1 MRSIGNI
8 CIVGRRRPHIKL
20 SYDVKGIRA
29 HKSSPPAQLKTCL
42 VILLGMVVAACG
54 GAADTPVLVP
64 SNTSDVV
71 SFNTSD
77 GIRLEGRLFGQSQTG
92 VVLAHMFPADQSSWW
107 NFAQELDEEGYMAL
121 TFDFRGYG
129 GSGGDQDIKLIDRD
143 VEAAFEF
150 LGEQGARAVF
160 LAGASMGG
168 TASLKLAAR
177 QAVSGVI
184 SLSAPIEFKGLSLE
198 DEQVQV
204 PVLLLASQG
213 DRGATKSVN
222 DMINEGIVG
231 GPELVRRVVFEEGN
245 DHGTDI
251 LEGKVAASAREEI
264 LSFLQEYR
272 P

>member
-1 MRSIGNI
+1 MRARKRGT
-8 CIVGRRRPHIKL
+8 CRRAPGSEPGFTLIE
-20 SYDVKGIRA
+20 
-29 HKSSPPAQLKTCL
+29 
-42 VILLGMVVAACG
+42 LLIVVAIIGIIAG
-54 GAADTPVLVP
+54 IATVQLRTTPQRAKEAVLRENLFVMRDVIDQYFADKGKYPDSLNTLV
-64 SNTSDVV
+64 
-71 SFNTSD
+71 
-77 GIRLEGRLFGQSQTG
+77 
-92 VVLAHMFPADQSSWW
+92 
-107 NFAQELDEEGYMAL
+107 EEGYMAL

-129 GSGGDQDIKLIDRD
+129 GSGGNQDIELIDRD

-177 QAVSGVI
+177 QAVPGVI

-204 PVLLLASQG
+204 PVLLLTSQG
-213 DRGATKSVN
+213 DRRATKSA
-222 DMINEGIVG
+222 DEMINEGIVG
-231 GPELVRRVVFEEGN
+231 GPELVRQVVFEEGN

-251 LEGKVAASAREEI
+251 LEGEVATSAREAI
-264 LSFLQEYR
+264 LSFLQEYG